1 LKGKA
6 LDEEILQRLPYWVR
20 ELLKLVEEVELEKRR
35 KLARGSLQN

>member
-1 LKGKA
+1 MKDKA
-6 LDEEILQRLPYWVR
+6 FDEEILQKLPYWVR